1 MTTIM
6 VVLLV
11 VLAICLATVGWIA
24 LRQRVVFKM
33 GVRNIPRRK
42 TQTALI
48 IIGLMLSTVISTAA
62 LGMGDTV
69 DRSLTAATYDTLGE
83 VDELVVSSPDTE
95 GSVNNALSTKIPAS
109 SLQTV
114 EQALAG
120 NPDVDGIM
128 PALLEFVPG
137 IDMRSELSTPQIYL
151 IGIDPARV
159 GDFGGIETPG
169 GEEID
174 LSALALTEVVISEST
189 EEELDA
195 KVGDQITIF
204 YQGQPVQVTVKAIA
218 KNSPLTGVLDATLNP
233 GMVVP
238 LARMQE
244 ITGQQDQLSFVGI
257 SNTGDVRTGLDRTDA
272 VVDALEP
279 ALEGTGL
286 GVDPIKQNLIE
297 QTELASSGLTGL
309 FLVLGLFSI
318 SVGVLLIIL
327 IFAML
332 AAERRP
338 EMGMA
343 RAIGQQRRQLI
354 QQFIAEGA
362 GYALLS
368 GLVGAA
374 IGVGVTY
381 ILGYIFSKAVGD
393 FFKVEAVVTPRSAVI
408 GYCLGV
414 VITFIAVIFSSGRA
428 SRLNVVAA
436 IRDIPDAPVYKRNKR
451 VRFWGIVMTVIG
463 LALFALGISIE
474 MQAFHGIGLCL
485 VFFGIAFIV
494 RYYGVSTRLA
504 FSVVGIL
511 TLIYWLL
518 PPKWFEAIFGE
529 LSGDFELFFISGIFM
544 VAGATLLIT
553 QNLDSL
559 LGLVSRI
566 GGLFPAKL
574 PSIRLAIAY
583 PGAAKGRT
591 GLTIAMFSLI
601 VFSLVCFATIS
612 ENFANLF
619 LSDEADA
626 GWDIQ
631 VDVPSS
637 NPIPNKDLVAAL
649 NANGDDTSD
658 ITAVSWTDLAAPQAT
673 VRQEG
678 VEDDDPADITVIGM
692 DTSFIT
698 ESELSFQARAEG
710 YPDNQSIIDALLNEP
725 GVAVIDSTA
734 VQASGGFGA
743 PETFRIEGV
752 DTDQDVFPAVNI
764 SVTDPRTGQPAPLR
778 IIGIIDSDIST
789 LLGLFANRTFTDQ
802 VFPDAPLTTY
812 RVRISD
818 TDNVRDRAEDIE
830 RALLNNGA
838 QATSYE
844 EILEQ
849 GQAQFRGF
857 LYLIQGFMGLGLVV
871 GIAAV
876 GVIAFRAVVERRQQ
890 IGMLRALGF
899 QKAMVAQS
907 FLFETIFVVALGV
920 ISGTILALVLAWNL
934 FSDEEFTGGQDAS
947 FIVPWPLVI
956 GILAIAFVMALVMT
970 WVPSRQAASV
980 APAEALRYE

>member
-1 MTTIM
+1 
-6 VVLLV
+6 L
-11 VLAICLATVGWIA
+11 
-24 LRQRVVFKM
+24 
-33 GVRNIPRRK
+33 
-42 TQTALI
+42 
-48 IIGLMLSTVISTAA
+48 
-62 LGMGDTV
+62 
-69 DRSLTAATYDTLGE
+69 
-83 VDELVVSSPDTE
+83 
-95 GSVNNALSTKIPAS
+95 
-109 SLQTV
+109 
-114 EQALAG
+114 
-120 NPDVDGIM
+120 
-128 PALLEFVPG
+128 
-137 IDMRSELSTPQIYL
+137 
-151 IGIDPARV
+151 
-159 GDFGGIETPG
+159 
-169 GEEID
+169 
-174 LSALALTEVVISEST
+174 
-189 EEELDA
+189 
-195 KVGDQITIF
+195 
-204 YQGQPVQVTVKAIA
+204 TVKAIA
-218 KNSPLTGVLDATLNP
+218 KNSPLTGVLDATINP

-238 LARMQE
+238 LGRMQE
-244 ITGQQDQLSFVGI
+244 ATGQQDQLSFIGV
-257 SNTGDVRTGLDRTDA
+257 SNTGDVRGGLERSDA

-286 GVDPIKQNLIE
+286 GIDAIKQNLIE

-318 SVGVLLIIL
+318 SVGILLIIL

-343 RAIGQQRRQLI
+343 RAVGQQRRQLI

-362 GYALLS
+362 GYAILS

-381 ILGYIFSKAVGD
+381 VLGFIFGQAIGD

-414 VITFIAVIFSSGRA
+414 VITFVAVIFSSGRA

-436 IRDIPDAPVYKRNKR
+436 IRDIPDNPVYHRNRR
-451 VRFWGIVMTVIG
+451 VLFWGIVMVVIG
-463 LALFALGISIE
+463 LLLFLLGMSTDIL
-474 MQAFHGIGLCL
+474 AFHGIGLCL
-485 VFFGIAFIV
+485 TLFGIAFV
-494 RYYGVSTRLA
+494 SRYFGASARLV
-504 FSVVGIL
+504 FSIVGIL
-511 TLIYWLL
+511 TLVYWLL
-518 PPKWFEAIFGE
+518 PSDIFEAIFGE
-529 LSGDFELFFISGIFM
+529 MSGDFELFFISGIFM

-559 LGLVSRI
+559 LGVVSRI
-566 GGLFPAKL
+566 GGLFPGKL
-574 PSIRLAIAY
+574 PSVRLAIAY

-591 GLTIAMFSLI
+591 GLTVAMFSLI

-631 VDVPSS
+631 VEVPNS
-637 NPIPNKDLVAAL
+637 NPIPDKDLVAAL
-649 NANGDDTSD
+649 NANGADTSD
-658 ITAVSWTDLAAPQAT
+658 ITAVGWSDLAAPQAT
-673 VRQEG
+673 IRQDG
-678 VEDDDPADITVIGM
+678 VEDDDPVDIMVTGM
-692 DTSFIT
+692 DSSLIS
-698 ESELSFQARAEG
+698 ESDLSFQARAEG
-710 YPDNQSIIDALLNEP
+710 YPDNQAIVDALLNEP
-725 GVAVIDSTA
+725 GVAVIDSSA

-743 PETFRIEGV
+743 PEAFHIEGV
-752 DTDQDVFPAVNI
+752 DTDQEVFPAVNV
-764 SVTDPRTGQPAPLR
+764 SVTDPRTGQPAPLK
-778 IIGIIDSDIST
+778 IIAIIDSDIST
-789 LLGLFANRTFTDQ
+789 MFGLFTNRTFTDQ
-802 VFPDAPLTTY
+802 VFPDAALTSY

-818 TDNVRDRAEDIE
+818 TDNVEDRAEDIE

-838 QATSYE
+838 QAISYD

-876 GVIAFRAVVERRQQ
+876 GVLAFRAVVERRQQ

-920 ISGTILALVLAWNL
+920 LSGTILALALAWQL
-934 FSDEEFTGGQDAS
+934 FSDEEFTGGQDAE
-947 FIVPWPLVI
+947 FIVPWPLVF
-956 GILAIAFVMALVMT
+956 GILIIAFVMALVMT

-980 APAEALRYE
+980 PPAEALRWE